1 MDIKKYAK
9 FNKRTTLV
17 GIISGFINGIFGSG
31 GGTILVPALNNIL
44 KVEEHQSHATALGI
58 VVFLTTSSSV
68 VYISKGTFDLSI
80 TYKVAIGSI
89 IGGIVGA
96 KLLNRFTGRHLRL
109 MFGSIMIIAAIRMVF

>member
-31 GGTILVPALNNIL
+31 GGTLLVPSLNNIL

-68 VYISKGTFDLSI
+68 VYISKGTYDLSV

-89 IGGIVGA
+89 IGGIIGA
-96 KLLNRFTGRHLRL
+96 KLLNRFTGKHLRL
-109 MFGSIMIIAAIRMVF
+109 MFGGIMIIAAIRMVF